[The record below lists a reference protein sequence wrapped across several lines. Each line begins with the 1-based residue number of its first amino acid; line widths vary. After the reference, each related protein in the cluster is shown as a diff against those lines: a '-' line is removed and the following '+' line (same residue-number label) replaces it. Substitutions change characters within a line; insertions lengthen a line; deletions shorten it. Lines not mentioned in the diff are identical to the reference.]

1 MESGEMFGP
10 TIKLNK
16 DLWDRI
22 KKCAGAAGYSSP
34 EEFVEHILERE
45 LAKLEDAGSDE
56 EIIKKLKGLGYID

>member
-1 MESGEMFGP
+1 MFGP
-10 TIKLNK
+10 TIRLNK

-45 LAKLEDAGSDE
+45 LAKLEDAVTDE
-56 EIIKKLKGLGYID
+56 EIVKKLQGLGYID